1 MKITSAGSAQTTGK
15 PFDLRINDSG
25 SSTNFFVVN
34 NGTKNVYT
42 RDGCFYIDGAG
53 TLCMDSTGYKLMG
66 WLADKNTGEVIT
78 SGDVTA
84 LSIMDTPN
92 LTSPPE
98 ATENAYAS
106 GIIDKDTPDLSSTQ
120 GYTMALEFYDDLGY
134 PYSARFTVRLNSDDG
149 SAYTVKLSQILD
161 QNGVDVLKEITEAQ
175 GISLDK
181 IFGKASTGT
190 YSLDAGTPYVTD
202 AGLDDLLNG
211 TYWTYDTDESTSY
224 AGGIIGHLKNNN
236 TEESLYFNANG
247 VFYYDKEGKQPCGPD
262 KSWGNVF
269 LTPTGESTLVHPW
282 SNLDKNTINISTS
295 GKVSLVQIEG
305 ANSNNILKENW
316 YFLDTV
322 YEMIITT
329 GHEAISSAGV
339 DLISNVVT
347 ETTYPEVL
355 PADVNFQI
363 QHYSKPESVD
373 PADIDMTDEENTYYA
388 SESLA
393 PADKVT
399 VQQIEAEALS
409 GLGKTPGTL
418 YVKSGA
424 QVTTIT
430 NWYDLHQALNDSS
443 KIIYDR
449 DPDTEPNPQVI
460 TQVDVVNMYL
470 QKEGKATLY
479 EAVTKARSDA
489 TYYKD
494 VNTTVNPA
502 TATPVTG
509 TDILLSALSTLGT
522 PKGTLYRDD
531 GTKITENP
539 IGADDISALL
549 LEIEDGNPIY
559 DDTSPLR
566 KQVGIEE
573 LVEEYKS
580 NAGMKD
586 TENLHDKV
594 TTTTSKAVY
603 YTSNGLVPPTYT
615 PVTGDEIVTAGLAA
629 LGTPDGT
636 LYLQNGTKVTTK
648 DAVLDALSAGNKL
661 YDDNPVTSPST
672 AKEVTSANIV
682 DAYKSSQHVSK
693 LYEQTTK
700 RDVKRDAEGNPLP
713 AETGWP
719 IKYGDYEYPNP
730 AEKNPAETWAGYFV
744 NINTNRMVAVTVGGT
759 LYEYDKATDTYV
771 ASSLALD
778 SMLKDFDPD
787 TSKVE
792 IVGRDISATYT
803 NYDLTFSKADGSFQ
817 GIDDQD
823 SVYMFTSALG
833 PNFHNVSIDFTALR
847 NANNGKKSTAGMDSG
862 TSATN
867 TTGAGK
873 KLGSLVGVAVQ
884 NDGRIYGSYDNGNT
898 VLLGQ
903 IASAHF
909 ANASGLE
916 KIGESCYNT
925 TLNSGDAVI
934 SDISADGSS
943 MTSGEIEMSNVD
955 LSAEFTD
962 MITTQR
968 GFQANSRVITTSDT
982 LLEELINLKR

>member
-1 MKITSAGSAQTTGK
+1 MKITNAGSAQTTGK

-34 NGTKNVYT
+34 NGTENVFT

-98 ATENAYAS
+98 ATEMAYAS

-120 GYTMALEFYDDLGY
+120 GYTMALEFFDDLGY

-175 GISLDK
+175 GITLDK
-181 IFGKASTGT
+181 VFGKASTAT
-190 YSLDAGTPYVTD
+190 YSMDAGTPYETNED
-202 AGLDDLLNG
+202 INTLLAG
-211 TYWTYDTDESTSY
+211 TEWTYDTSGSANY
-224 AGGIIGHLKNNN
+224 AGGIIGHLYN
-236 TEESLYFNANG
+236 TATKEGLYFNANG
-247 VFYYDKEGKQPCGPD
+247 VFYADPEGKQAYQGATTWGDVFTKPD
-262 KSWGNVF
+262 GS
-269 LTPTGESTLVHPW
+269 STLIHPW
-282 SNLDKNTINISTS
+282 SDTDKNTINISSS

-305 ANSNNILKENW
+305 ANTNNILKENW

-322 YEMIITT
+322 YDVIMTT
-329 GHEAISSAGV
+329 AYEAISSAGV
-339 DLISNVVT
+339 DFSSNVEDV
-347 ETTYPEVL
+347 TTYPVVPNDEVDFDIKVNTNYQRIADL
-355 PADVNFQI
+355 SQVNLRDGSVYYNYTGTDYVDVTAENILTGAWDSIKDASGAVYDQNGNPLTTPAAALTVLTSGKDLYNKKPSEGGTVISDVTIVNDYVTATGANLCKQVR
-363 QHYSKPESVD
+363 S
-373 PADIDMTDEENTYYA
+373 A
-388 SESLA
+388 ESL
-393 PADKVT
+393 V
-399 VQQIEAEALS
+399 
-409 GLGKTPGTL
+409 
-418 YVKSGA
+418 
-424 QVTTIT
+424 
-430 NWYDLHQALNDSS
+430 
-443 KIIYDR
+443 
-449 DPDTEPNPQVI
+449 
-460 TQVDVVNMYL
+460 
-470 QKEGKATLY
+470 
-479 EAVTKARSDA
+479 

-494 VNTTVNPA
+494 PTQAAAPTVSGD
-502 TATPVTG
+502 TII
-509 TDILLSALSTLGT
+509 DKALSKLG
-522 PKGTLYRDD
+522 GTLYLSD
-531 GTKITENP
+531 GTHLTTHSSVLLALNDGKSIYKTYP
-539 IGADDISALL
+539 IGPSDVPLTTADLVQAYKDKDGVTNLCNK
-549 LEIEDGNPIY
+549 EI
-559 DDTSPLR
+559 
-566 KQVGIEE
+566 V
-573 LVEEYKS
+573 
-580 NAGMKD
+580 
-586 TENLHDKV
+586 
-594 TTTTSKAVY
+594 TTSKAVY
-603 YTSNGLVPPTYT
+603 YKDPTSTFPPTAT
-615 PVTGDEIVTAGLAA
+615 AVPGDDIVASA
-629 LGTPDGT
+629 LTTLGT
-636 LYLQNGTKVTTK
+636 LYLSTGTEIKTVS
-648 DAVLDALSAGNKL
+648 DVLRALHAGNKL
-661 YDDNPVTSPST
+661 YADNPTTTPG
-672 AKEVTSANIV
+672 AEEVTSTSIV
-682 DAYKSSQHVSK
+682 EAYKTNSGVST
-693 LYEQTTK
+693 LYEKTVK
-700 RDVKRDAEGNPLP
+700 KDVKRDAQGNPIP
-713 AETGWP
+713 SSSGWP
-719 IKYGDYEYPNP
+719 VKYGDYEYPNP
-730 AEKNPAETWAGYFV
+730 AETNPAEMWGGYY
-744 NINTNRMVAVTVGGT
+744 INLSTNRLVAVTTSGT
-759 LYEYDKATDTYV
+759 LYEYDDASGIYV
-771 ASSLALD
+771 ASTMALD

-787 TSKVE
+787 TTKVE
-792 IVGRDISATYT
+792 ITDRNISATYT
-803 NYDLTFSKADGSFQ
+803 NYNLTFSKADGSFQ

-934 SDISADGSS
+934 GDISADGSS

>member
-1 MKITSAGSAQTTGK
+1 MKITNAGSAQTTGK

-25 SSTNFFVVN
+25 NSTNFFVVN

-66 WLADKNTGEVIT
+66 WLADPNTGEVIT

-92 LTSPPE
+92 LTSAPE

-134 PYSARFTVRLNSDDG
+134 PYSARFTVRNNSDDG
-149 SAYTVKLSQILD
+149 SAYKVKLSQIID

-175 GISLDK
+175 GITLDK
-181 IFGKASTGT
+181 IFGKSSTST
-190 YSLDAGTPYVTD
+190 YSLNAGTPYVTN
-202 AGLDDLLNG
+202 AGLNDLLNG
-211 TYWTYDTDESTSY
+211 TDWEYDTNDSTNY
-224 AGGIIGHLKNNN
+224 AGGVIGHLRN
-236 TEESLYFNANG
+236 TNTGESIYFNTNG
-247 VFYYDKEGKQPCGPD
+247 VFYADKEGKQPYTGTTQ
-262 KSWGNVF
+262 SWGDVF
-269 LTPTGESTLVHPW
+269 KTPSGKSTLTHPW
-282 SNLDKNTINISTS
+282 SNLDKNTINISSS

-316 YFLDTV
+316 FFLDTV
-322 YEMIITT
+322 YETVITT
-329 GHEAISSAGV
+329 AYNVISSAGV
-339 DLISNVVT
+339 DLASKIATVPT
-347 ETTYPEVL
+347 FPEV
-355 PADVNFQI
+355 PSANVDFKIVHYNSYDPIADANI
-363 QHYSKPESVD
+363 
-373 PADIDMTDEENTYYA
+373 DITQGTNKYYTSQTPGATDE
-388 SESLA
+388 
-393 PADKVT
+393 VT
-399 VQQIEAEALS
+399 VSAIVDE
-409 GLGKTPGTL
+409 GLLHLGNPLGTL
-418 YVKSGA
+418 YLADGTQIKTG
-424 QVTTIT
+424 T
-430 NWYDLHQALNDSS
+430 DLLQALNDPT
-443 KIIYDR
+443 KHIYDKEPT
-449 DPDTEPNPQVI
+449 DPTKNEVFKA
-460 TQVDVVNMYL
+460 DVVNAYRTA
-470 QKEGKATLY
+470 EGLTTLY
-479 EAVTKARSDA
+479 KQVDNARSDS
-489 TYYKD
+489 TTDYYPD
-494 VNTTVNPA
+494 PNTSVDPPVAPA
-502 TATPVTG
+502 VTG
-509 TDILLSALSTLGT
+509 TQIITSALTTLGT
-522 PKGTLYRDD
+522 PAGTLYLQNGTPITTVSEVLLALDA
-531 GTKITENP
+531 GTKIYTDNP
-539 IGADDISALL
+539 SNPGAV
-549 LEIEDGNPIY
+549 
-559 DDTSPLR
+559 
-566 KQVGIEE
+566 QVGVSE
-573 LVEEYKS
+573 LVEAYKT
-580 NAGMKD
+580 NAG
-586 TENLHDKV
+586 V
-594 TTTTSKAVY
+594 TKLCTKEMITTSQAVY
-603 YTSNGLVPPTYT
+603 YTSNNLLPPTYT
-615 PVTGDEIVTAGLAA
+615 PVTGDDIIREALRT
-629 LGTPDGT
+629 LGTPAGT
-636 LYLQNGTKVTTK
+636 LYLSNGYTVTTVS
-648 DAVLDALSAGNKL
+648 DVLQALHAGNKL
-661 YDDNPVTSPST
+661 YADNPVTNPG
-672 AKEVTSANIV
+672 AEEVTSEKIV
-682 DAYKSSQHVSK
+682 DTYKTNQNVDK
-693 LYEQTTK
+693 LYEKTTK
-700 RDVKRDAEGNPLP
+700 KDVKRDAQGNPIP
-713 AETGWP
+713 ADTGWP
-719 IKYGDYEYPNP
+719 VQYGDYEYPNP
-730 AEKNPAETWAGYFV
+730 AEKNPAETWAGYFI
-744 NINTNRMVAVTVGGT
+744 NINTNRMVAVTNSGT
-759 LYEYDKATDTYV
+759 LYEYDKASDTYI
-771 ASSLALD
+771 ASTLALD

-792 IVGRDISATYT
+792 ITGRDIAATYT

-833 PNFHNVSIDFTALR
+833 PNFHNVSINFTALR

-934 SDISADGSS
+934 GDISADGSS